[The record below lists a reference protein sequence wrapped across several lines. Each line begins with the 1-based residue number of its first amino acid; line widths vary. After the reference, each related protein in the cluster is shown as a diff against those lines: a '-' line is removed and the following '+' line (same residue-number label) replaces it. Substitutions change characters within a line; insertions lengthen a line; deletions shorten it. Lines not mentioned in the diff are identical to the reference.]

1 MKRIAL
7 FLAAVV
13 LVSMPL
19 MAQEVTISE
28 EAGKTYTVKKGDT
41 LWDISGVFLK
51 DPFKWP
57 AIWEKNPKV
66 KDPHWIYPGDV
77 LIILPSGEIRK
88 KVAEEA
94 APAPEEKAAEVQPT
108 QEIKE
113 EVKEPPREEAPVV
126 AQPKAEEEVPVAGP
140 VAEEVPP
147 VAIPVQAKE
156 TLRYPGI
163 ERVGFISSDG
173 VSSSGKIVDAK
184 EDKLML
190 STGDDVY
197 IDAGEEKGVKKGDKF
212 AIYRTAAPVYHPV
225 NKKLVG
231 HQVDILGTLEVTAP
245 HDKVSEGQ
253 IVESYDAIS
262 RGDSLKMIEHLP
274 VEIEVKKGGV
284 PLDALIIANKK
295 GTLEMAEGDIVFLD
309 KGKRAGVE
317 AGNTLMVY
325 LSGRLKDK
333 LVLPS
338 EDVGRLF
345 VLSTQEDTAMALVIG
360 TKKPFRIGDKVRM
373 EN

>member
-7 FLAAVV
+7 FLAVVV

-19 MAQEVTISE
+19 MAQEAEKSE

-88 KVAEEA
+88 KVV
-94 APAPEEKAAEVQPT
+94 EKAAEVQPT
-108 QEIKE
+108 QEKKE
-113 EVKEPPREEAPVV
+113 EVKEPPKEEAPAV
-126 AQPKAEEEVPVAGP
+126 AEPKAEVEVPEAVPVTEEVQ
-140 VAEEVPP
+140 P
-147 VAIPVQAKE
+147 VAIPVQTKQ
-156 TLRYPGI
+156 TIRYPGI
-163 ERVGFISSDG
+163 ERVGFITSNGESSL
-173 VSSSGKIVDAK
+173 GKIVDAK

-197 IDAGEEKGVKKGDKF
+197 IDTGEEKGVKKGDKF
-212 AIYRTAAPVYHPV
+212 TIYRIAAPVYHPV
-225 NKKLVG
+225 RKKLVG
-231 HQVDILGTLEVTAP
+231 HQVDILGTVEVTAP

-253 IVESYDAIS
+253 ILESFDAIS
-262 RGDSLKMIEHLP
+262 RGDSLRRVEP
-274 VEIEVKKGGV
+274 APAEIEIKKGGV
-284 PLDALIIANKK
+284 PLEGLIIANKK

-309 KGKRAGVE
+309 KGKKAGVE

-325 LSGRLKDK
+325 LSGKLKDK
-333 LVLPS
+333 LKMPS
-338 EDVGRLF
+338 EDVGRLL

>member
-1 MKRIAL
+1 MKRFAL
-7 FLAAVV
+7 LLAVVV

-19 MAQEVTISE
+19 MAQEATMSE
-28 EAGKTYTVKKGDT
+28 EVGKTYTVIKGDT

-88 KVAEEA
+88 KVIEEA
-94 APAPEEKAAEVQPT
+94 APSPAPVEKVTEVQPT
-108 QEIKE
+108 QEKKE
-113 EVKEPPREEAPVV
+113 EVKEPTKEEAPAIV
-126 AQPKAEEEVPVAGP
+126 P
-140 VAEEVPP
+140 VAEEALPA
-147 VAIPVQAKE
+147 AIPVQTKQ

-163 ERVGFISSDG
+163 ERVGFISTDG
-173 VSSSGKIVDAK
+173 ESSIGKIVDAK

-197 IDAGEEKGVKKGDKF
+197 IDTGEEKGVKKGDKF
-212 AIYRTAAPVYHPV
+212 TIYRTAAPVYHPIS
-225 NKKLVG
+225 KMLVG
-231 HQVDILGTLEVTAP
+231 HQVDILGAVLVTAP
-245 HDKVSEGQ
+245 HDKGSEGQ
-253 IVESYDAIS
+253 ILESFDAIS
-262 RGDSLKMIEHLP
+262 RGDSLKMVEP
-274 VEIEVKKGGV
+274 VPAEIEIKKGGV

-295 GTLEMAEGDIVFLD
+295 GTVEMAEGDIVFLD
-309 KGKRAGVE
+309 KGRRAGVE

-333 LVLPS
+333 LMLPS
-338 EDVGRLF
+338 EDVGRLL
-345 VLSTQEDTAMALVIG
+345 VLSTQEDTSMALVIG

>member
-1 MKRIAL
+1 LEYKRRYQMKRIAL
-7 FLAAVV
+7 FLAVVV

-19 MAQEVTISE
+19 MAQEAEKSE
-28 EAGKTYTVKKGDT
+28 EAGKTYTVIKGDT

-94 APAPEEKAAEVQPT
+94 ATVPTPEGN
-108 QEIKE
+108 KE
-113 EVKEPPREEAPVV
+113 EVKEPPKMEVPAD
-126 AQPKAEEEVPVAGP
+126 AQSKAEEVVPSAVPV
-140 VAEEVPP
+140 VEEIQPGD
-147 VAIPVQAKE
+147 IPVQIKQP
-156 TLRYPGI
+156 LRYPGT
-163 ERVGFISSDG
+163 ERVGFITSDG
-173 VSSSGKIVDAK
+173 ESSLGKIVDAK

-190 STGDDVY
+190 STGDDIY
-197 IDAGEEKGVKKGDKF
+197 IDTGKEKGVKKGDKF
-212 AIYRTAAPVYHPV
+212 TIYRTETPVYHPV

-231 HQVDILGTLEVTAP
+231 HQVDILGTVEVTAP

-253 IVESYDAIS
+253 ILESFDAIS
-262 RGDSLKMIEHLP
+262 RGDNLKSVEP
-274 VEIEVKKGGV
+274 VPAEIVIKKGEV
-284 PLDALIIANKK
+284 PIEALIIANKSGK
-295 GTLEMAEGDIVFLD
+295 IEIAEGDIVFLD
-309 KGKRAGVE
+309 KGKQAGVE
-317 AGNTLMVY
+317 AGNTLIVY

-333 LVLPS
+333 LILPS
-338 EDVGRLF
+338 EDVGMIL

>member
-7 FLAAVV
+7 FLAVVV

-19 MAQEVTISE
+19 MAQEAEKSE
-28 EAGKTYTVKKGDT
+28 EAGKTYTVIKGDT

-88 KVAEEA
+88 KVVEQ
-94 APAPEEKAAEVQPT
+94 AAEVKPT
-108 QEIKE
+108 QEKKE
-113 EVKEPPREEAPVV
+113 EVKELPKEEAPAAV
-126 AQPKAEEEVPVAGP
+126 P
-140 VAEEVPP
+140 VAEEVQPI
-147 VAIPVQAKE
+147 AIPVQTKQ
-156 TLRYPGI
+156 TIRYPGI
-163 ERVGFISSDG
+163 ERVGFITSNGESSL
-173 VSSSGKIVDAK
+173 GKIIDAK

-197 IDAGEEKGVKKGDKF
+197 IDAGEDKGVKKGDKF
-212 AIYRTAAPVYHPV
+212 TIYRIAAPVYHPV
-225 NKKLVG
+225 SKKLMG
-231 HQVDILGTLEVTAP
+231 HQVDILGTVEVTAP
-245 HDKVSEGQ
+245 HNKVSEGQ
-253 IVESYDAIS
+253 ILESFDAIS
-262 RGDSLKMIEHLP
+262 RGDSLRMVEPVPAEIEIKKGEAP
-274 VEIEVKKGGV
+274 VE
-284 PLDALIIANKK
+284 ALVIANKK

-325 LSGRLKDK
+325 LSGKLKDK
-333 LVLPS
+333 LKMPS
-338 EDVGRLF
+338 EDVGRLL

>member
-7 FLAAVV
+7 FLAVVV

-19 MAQEVTISE
+19 MAQEAEKSE
-28 EAGKTYTVKKGDT
+28 EAGKTYTVIKGDT

-88 KVAEEA
+88 KVVEEA

-108 QEIKE
+108 QEKKE
-113 EVKEPPREEAPVV
+113 EVKESPEMEAPE
-126 AQPKAEEEVPVAGP
+126 AAPPKAEEEAPAAVP
-140 VAEEVPP
+140 VAEEVQP
-147 VAIPVQAKE
+147 VAIPVQTKQ

-163 ERVGFISSDG
+163 ERIGFITSAGESSL
-173 VSSSGKIVDAK
+173 GKIVDAK

-212 AIYRTAAPVYHPV
+212 TIYRTAASVYHPV
-225 NKKLVG
+225 RKKLVG
-231 HQVDILGTLEVTAP
+231 HQVAILGTVEVTAP

-253 IVESYDAIS
+253 IVESFDAIS
-262 RGDSLKMIEHLP
+262 RGDSLRRVEP
-274 VEIEVKKGGV
+274 VPAEIEIKKGGA
-284 PLDALIIANKK
+284 PLDGLIIANKK

-309 KGKRAGVE
+309 KGKGAGVE
-317 AGNTLMVY
+317 AGNTLIVY
-325 LSGRLKDK
+325 LSGKLKDK
-333 LVLPS
+333 LMMPS
-338 EDVGRLF
+338 EDVGRLL
-345 VLSTQEDTAMALVIG
+345 VLSTQEETSMALVIG
-360 TKKPFRIGDKVRM
+360 TKKPFHIGDKVRM